1 MAKKVYTIE
10 VNDENLK
17 NTTKSKSV
25 TAKKNAIEEA
35 VESFGILEI
44 NNASAKNKVKNTKD
58 TGFEKNV
65 TGCAKK
71 SVKSQLAQVDDYFDF
86 SFRPN
91 ASACKTEVVEPKA
104 KKVAKAKKAEPA
116 KTVKKSTTKKATTNK
131 SAKVLK
137 MDAEVSE
144 VERSVMVAAEVCDRI
159 SIDGDAEKI
168 MSVARL
174 GALFG

>member
-1 MAKKVYTIE
+1 MLFPQCLNICQ
-10 VNDENLK
+10 
-17 NTTKSKSV
+17 
-25 TAKKNAIEEA
+25 
-35 VESFGILEI
+35 EI
-44 NNASAKNKVKNTKD
+44 W
-58 TGFEKNV
+58 
-65 TGCAKK
+65 
-71 SVKSQLAQVDDYFDF
+71 Q
-86 SFRPN
+86 
-91 ASACKTEVVEPKA
+91 
-104 KKVAKAKKAEPA
+104 KVAVLPA
-116 KTVKKSTTKKATTNK
+116 KAVKKTTTKKSTANK

>member
-17 NTTKSKSV
+17 NTKKSKSV
-25 TAKKNAIEEA
+25 AAKKNASEEA

-44 NNASAKNKVKNTKD
+44 NNASAKNKVKNTKES
-58 TGFEKNV
+58 GFEKNV

-71 SVKSQLAQVDDYFDF
+71 TVKSQLAQVDDYFDF

-91 ASACKTEVVEPKA
+91 ASANKEAVVETVA
-104 KKVAKAKKAEPA
+104 KKATKSKKAEPA
-116 KTVKKSTTKKATTNK
+116 KAVKKTTTKKSTANK

-144 VERSVMVAAEVCDRI
+144 VERSAMVAAEVCDRI